1 MVEFS
6 RMSIFEVTVVSL
18 IDIMKESYKWHVE
31 DLEVASWLVECEL
44 PQKTEDRGSLGEG
57 VESEL
62 RQD

>member
-44 PQKTEDRGSLGEG
+44 PQKTKGENENG
-57 VESEL
+57 
-62 RQD
+62 